1 MMRNKVLIALLLIPF
16 FSSPPL
22 CAEDRLKN
30 IDDQLELKFY
40 ILESAVHEGA
50 YISGDM
56 GDQGFTMYDGLKL
69 PVNKDLKNRMYTFRA
84 VFYLDESLKERD
96 LAVYLGPADY
106 PFHLYVNGVEIF
118 IWGRYKGQYNSTYYN
133 SPNIFL
139 PPQLLAYG
147 ARKNEIAIQ
156 IFPRY
161 ETRPLGSV
169 TILSYGKGMF
179 YSFLRDLFNIHLIQ
193 GSCMIAFVL
202 FLYFLFLYFS
212 HGAKD
217 LKYLFFSLTCLF
229 FIFSYFNI
237 SYSHDLVNEV
247 LNEKISRL
255 GFPLTTAFLAL
266 FIIEYTESFKK
277 RRAVKLSVHGIVL
290 LPAVV
295 SAVIIMFQP
304 DKKGVASQLD
314 VVMLYYLLPLL
325 LFAFAILCRYVFV
338 SITRKKEYSP
348 LVILIGF
355 LAIII
360 TSTTDIIYV
369 MVLVAPY
376 AWSIPYG
383 YVFMVLC
390 IFFTLSIDQSRV
402 QIQSENNR
410 RELEKKNLALKAMMD
425 DISYVAGNLVESSTR
440 LEGNIEKSVR
450 VIEKNR
456 ETNKALLDNIIS
468 QFDSIESMLLQVAN
482 RITTSSER
490 IPMAISHQ
498 TTAVGDVNNI
508 MSKMKT
514 DIETTSVSSIETSQT
529 ANRLA
534 HIADESS
541 KIVTESKKTITKIS
555 EYSDFINQVLSS
567 IEDITEKTSL
577 LSINASIE
585 AANSG
590 AIGKGFSVIASEIR
604 KLASKS
610 KKNLDTSFENLNS
623 MKNILGKSNSLADE
637 VYERLF
643 NIIDESKHSA
653 AKINDITT
661 MIEEQKNQ
669 SVTILQ
675 AVESLLHETTK
686 INSLCQQE
694 QQDDEKIKTTLM
706 NLKNSFESITELLKE
721 QEQKENELQT
731 SITDIR
737 EVMSENLKN
746 VDILNNSLK
755 S

>member
-1 MMRNKVLIALLLIPF
+1 MMTHKVSITLLLILFVITPL
-16 FSSPPL
+16 L
-22 CAEDRLKN
+22 CAEERLKN
-30 IDDQLELKFY
+30 IDDRLELNFF
-40 ILESAVHEGA
+40 ILESAVREGA
-50 YISGDM
+50 FISGDLEEL
-56 GDQGFTMYDGLKL
+56 GFTRYDGLKL
-69 PVNKDLKNRMYTFRA
+69 PKKKDLEKRMYTFRA
-84 VFYLDESLKERD
+84 VFYLDESLKNQD
-96 LAVYLGPADY
+96 LAVHLGPADY
-106 PFHLYVNGVEIF
+106 PFHLYLNGVELF
-118 IWGRYKGQYNSTYYN
+118 MWGRYGEHYNSTYYR
-133 SPNIFL
+133 SPNILL

-161 ETRPLGSV
+161 ETRPLGTV
-169 TILSYGKGMF
+169 TILSYSRGMF
-179 YSFLRDLFNIHLIQ
+179 NSFFRDLFNIHLIQ

-202 FLYFLFLYFS
+202 FLYFLFLFIT
-212 HGAKD
+212 HGSKNM
-217 LKYLFFSLTCLF
+217 KYLFFSLACLF
-229 FIFSYFNI
+229 FMFSYFNI

-266 FIIEYTESFKK
+266 FIIEYTETFRK
-277 RRAVKLSVHGIVL
+277 RRSVKLSVQGIIM
-290 LPAVV
+290 LPAAV
-295 SAVIIMFQP
+295 SAVITMFQP
-304 DKKGVASQLD
+304 TKQGVAAQFD
-314 VVMLYYLLPLL
+314 VIMLYYLLPLL
-325 LFAFAILCRYVFV
+325 LFSFIILCRYVVF

-360 TSTTDIIYV
+360 TSATDIIYI

-376 AWSIPYG
+376 TWTVPYG
-383 YVFMVLC
+383 YVLMVLC

-402 QIQSENNR
+402 QTQSENNR
-410 RELEKKNLALKAMMD
+410 RELEKKNQALKAMMD

-440 LEGNIEKSVR
+440 LESNIEKSIQ

-456 ETNKALLDNIIS
+456 ETNKALLDSIIS

-490 IPMAISHQ
+490 IPLAISHQ
-498 TTAVGDVNNI
+498 TTAVGDVNSI
-508 MSKMKT
+508 MSKMKS
-514 DIETTSVSSIETSQT
+514 DIESTSVSSIETSQT

-541 KIVTESKKTITKIS
+541 KIVTESKRTINKIS

-610 KKNLDTSFENLNS
+610 KQNLDTSFENLNN

-643 NIIDESKHSA
+643 NIIEESKHSA
-653 AKINDITT
+653 GKINDITT

-675 AVESLLHETTK
+675 AVESLLNDTTR

-706 NLKNSFESITELLKE
+706 DLKKSFESITELLKE
-721 QEQKENELQT
+721 QEQKENELHS
-731 SITDIR
+731 SINGIR

-755 S
+755 T